1 MDINDS
7 DLKAKIIK
15 KIDENASII
24 ISKFAASQDKNK
36 QFEEVKTLFFSS
48 EDYKNFR
55 SSTIASV
62 SEDMKKGLLT
72 KETFDYILSAFNIT
86 LSQDEMN
93 TIVSETIPEKPKTVL
108 PNDQQYVWNSETKAW
123 EIVKK

>member
-93 TIVSETIPEKPKTVL
+93 TIISETVPEKPKTVL

>member
-1 MDINDS
+1 
-7 DLKAKIIK
+7 
-15 KIDENASII
+15 
-24 ISKFAASQDKNK
+24 
-36 QFEEVKTLFFSS
+36 
-48 EDYKNFR
+48 
-55 SSTIASV
+55 
-62 SEDMKKGLLT
+62 MKKGLLT